1 MGSFHELIAG
11 FHNFQESYLLKEKE
25 FFDQLAHGQEPKS
38 LVIACCDSRVD
49 PAILLGGKPGDLF
62 VVRSIAALIPPVGL
76 SSPRDA
82 VMSALEYGVKH
93 LDVDHL
99 IVMGH
104 SACGGIHAALFT
116 QVFEGKIDPA
126 LLAGILTA
134 LKIKGETP
142 EEIEGAA
149 RAMVAAAAHFPR
161 PRGVEVG
168 EIVGTGGDGMKTI
181 NVSTTTALLA
191 AAAGLK
197 IAKHGNRG
205 VSSPT
210 GASDLLT
217 ALGVDIRL
225 TPDESAQ
232 LLDATGFCFC
242 FAQLYHPAMRFA
254 GPVRAALKTRTIFN
268 ILGPLTNPA
277 HPDYALIGVYSPDL
291 LETVAQTLRLLG
303 VKRAY
308 VVHGSG
314 LDEAAVHGTTEIAEL
329 KEDGTI
335 ERSTLTP
342 ADLGAKRLY
351 SIEEI
356 KGGAPADNALITE
369 AILAG
374 KGTEAQQAFVTA
386 NLALLLKIG
395 GLAKSLPEA
404 VELARRTMASGK
416 GLEVL
421 NAHRAYA
428 ASHTASSQKAA

>member
-1 MGSFHELIAG
+1 MTTFNFNTLCAG
-11 FHNFQESYLLKEKE
+11 RSLTTEES
-25 FFDQLAHGQEPKS
+25 Q
-38 LVIACCDSRVD
+38 
-49 PAILLGGKPGDLF
+49 
-62 VVRSIAALIPPVGL
+62 
-76 SSPRDA
+76 
-82 VMSALEYGVKH
+82 
-93 LDVDHL
+93 
-99 IVMGH
+99 
-104 SACGGIHAALFT
+104 ALFT

-225 TPDESAQ
+225 TPDGKRTTARRHGI
-232 LLDATGFCFC
+232 LLLLCTALPSGHAFCRSCARC
-242 FAQLYHPAMRFA
+242 FKNPHDLQHSGAAHQSRSPRLCADRRLFSRSS
-254 GPVRAALKTRTIFN
+254 RAA
-268 ILGPLTNPA
+268 
-277 HPDYALIGVYSPDL
+277 
-291 LETVAQTLRLLG
+291 AQTLRLLG

-314 LDEAAVHGTTEIAEL
+314 LDEAAVHGTTEIAGSGRKTARSSAARSHRPTSGQSASIPL
-329 KEDGTI
+329 K
-335 ERSTLTP
+335 
-342 ADLGAKRLY
+342 
-351 SIEEI
+351 
-356 KGGAPADNALITE
+356 
-369 AILAG
+369 
-374 KGTEAQQAFVTA
+374 
-386 NLALLLKIG
+386 
-395 GLAKSLPEA
+395 KS
-404 VELARRTMASGK
+404 
-416 GLEVL
+416 
-421 NAHRAYA
+421 
-428 ASHTASSQKAA
+428 KAAPLQTTPSLRKRSWRVRVQKHSKPS

>member
-1 MGSFHELIAG
+1 MTTFNFNTLCAG
-11 FHNFQESYLLKEKE
+11 RSLTTEES
-25 FFDQLAHGQEPKS
+25 Q
-38 LVIACCDSRVD
+38 
-49 PAILLGGKPGDLF
+49 
-62 VVRSIAALIPPVGL
+62 
-76 SSPRDA
+76 
-82 VMSALEYGVKH
+82 
-93 LDVDHL
+93 
-99 IVMGH
+99 
-104 SACGGIHAALFT
+104 ALFT

-254 GPVRAALKTRTIFN
+254 GPVRAALKTRRSAFTLQIFSKRSHK
-268 ILGPLTNPA
+268 LCVFSASSVPA
-277 HPDYALIGVYSPDL
+277 LYMAAVSM
-291 LETVAQTLRLLG
+291 RLL
-303 VKRAY
+303 
-308 VVHGSG
+308 
-314 LDEAAVHGTTEIAEL
+314 
-329 KEDGTI
+329 
-335 ERSTLTP
+335 STARP
-342 ADLGAKRLY
+342 
-351 SIEEI
+351 
-356 KGGAPADNALITE
+356 
-369 AILAG
+369 
-374 KGTEAQQAFVTA
+374 
-386 NLALLLKIG
+386 NLQ
-395 GLAKSLPEA
+395 
-404 VELARRTMASGK
+404 
-416 GLEVL
+416 
-421 NAHRAYA
+421 N
-428 ASHTASSQKAA
+428 

>member
-1 MGSFHELIAG
+1 MTTFNFNTLCAG
-11 FHNFQESYLLKEKE
+11 RSLTTEES
-25 FFDQLAHGQEPKS
+25 Q
-38 LVIACCDSRVD
+38 
-49 PAILLGGKPGDLF
+49 
-62 VVRSIAALIPPVGL
+62 
-76 SSPRDA
+76 
-82 VMSALEYGVKH
+82 
-93 LDVDHL
+93 
-99 IVMGH
+99 
-104 SACGGIHAALFT
+104 ALFT

-232 LLDATGFCFC
+232 LLDTTGFCFC

-268 ILGPLTNPA
+268 ILGRSPIPLT
-277 HPDYALIGVYSPDL
+277 
-291 LETVAQTLRLLG
+291 QTMR
-303 VKRAY
+303 
-308 VVHGSG
+308 
-314 LDEAAVHGTTEIAEL
+314 
-329 KEDGTI
+329 
-335 ERSTLTP
+335 
-342 ADLGAKRLY
+342 
-351 SIEEI
+351 
-356 KGGAPADNALITE
+356 
-369 AILAG
+369 
-374 KGTEAQQAFVTA
+374 
-386 NLALLLKIG
+386 
-395 GLAKSLPEA
+395 
-404 VELARRTMASGK
+404 
-416 GLEVL
+416 
-421 NAHRAYA
+421 
-428 ASHTASSQKAA
+428 